1 MRRTRKKILSLLLS
15 LVMALSMIPGMAF
28 AAGETATW
36 TKVTDAPAD
45 WSGEYLLVYE
55 ASETEG
61 YVFNGSLTELDVVK
75 NYTSVSISGNT
86 ISMAPGQSISVIAVS
101 GGYIMKA
108 ANGEY
113 IYTPSD
119 KNTLSETANQATAE
133 KHPINLSI
141 GADGSADIVCNGA
154 HMRFNATS
162 NQMRFRYYKS
172 ATYTS
177 QKPVSLYKLTT
188 GDTPTP
194 PTPPVETVE
203 VPTANPGTGITVVP
217 GTTVTMSCTT
227 DGAAIYYT
235 MDGTTPTVASTP
247 YTAPIAITA
256 DCTIKAIAIKGNASS
271 EIAEFSY
278 TIKSNPG
285 PVDPSAPLTTGD
297 QVVIYVPA
305 YNKALSATKTGNYN
319 VGVDVALNDGI
330 MTGYGETEIWTVA
343 VNEDGTYCFANGGQN
358 IGMAN
363 NYASMNLGVANDKW
377 ALIDL
382 GDGLYNVKNTVRN
395 NCMEWYDQYSN
406 WSTYN
411 SNSAATDGQFQ
422 IAFYKVTG
430 ETPGPGPVD
439 PPAPDYSDIDA
450 KYSVYEPVDAPQ
462 AGDTVLMYNA
472 GNGFGVSSEI
482 MGSYYLTPVALSVD
496 TTHGGIIATDN
507 ETVGWAVSVADGA
520 YTFTQGDRVLTLGEN
535 SGKFN
540 LNTASNGTTSWELST
555 ANAENHSYYIS
566 GNGVTGQYGQVYI
579 EYYGKYAEFSAYCT
593 STDRLTEENFGIK
606 FYKLVRAG
614 KSTEDPVDPVE
625 PTVAD
630 GTYVIYNP
638 NSSKAMS
645 SNATGTYYRAGVDVT
660 LTDGKVVNPARDL
673 VWTVKSENGVYTITS
688 SDGQKLSVNAANNS
702 LPLDEVNDTWKIQ
715 KAATEGCYYLIN
727 ANRSDLYVEWYVNSS
742 KNYEE
747 FTTYQY
753 TSGNEALHA
762 LQLIPTE
769 AVAPIEPVI
778 ADGDYF
784 IHSATALGVMRYVN
798 AGGAGAVPVEITDGK
813 VVFTGDKTGAGV
825 YTIKNIPGGKYT
837 IQLGSLYL
845 GENSSEELT
854 LNAGKDASCEWV
866 IAKADGCDG
875 YTIMNANVTYY
886 NSPTYLEYYAS
897 KGFCMYTMKEMS
909 EMYAFNF
916 YDASDIENNEGYVGE
931 RPVSGDLPTAG
942 TYLVYNPYAKYVM
955 GPQGGDDTA
964 RNMSVVEAT
973 LVEENGEKKL
983 DAGNGALIFTVK
995 TYSDGGKTYYSFE
1008 NNGQYL
1014 ATDENDGKNNAETLF
1029 MQPNFT
1035 EYCKWSLEE
1044 TEGGYVMYNK
1054 EAAYNTSRVCIEYFS
1069 GAFSGW
1075 TYKGGTNELF
1085 AFQFYPVTDTYGT
1098 GYVVNPKVKFLAGAG
1113 ANLGLDYTVSFK
1125 LDDLG
1130 QIKTVAAAV
1139 TFDGGTE
1146 AKSYTVVRSD
1156 YDCTVTIPAA
1166 DLARH
1171 TSLTVAVSASSQQGN
1186 SETLA
1191 NYSGSMTYEI
1201 VDEPVIVSIVPAA
1214 MSSVPSGTVPEIA
1227 VEFANVGDGATF
1239 VLTLNGETV
1248 AHTIS
1253 GSKLTY
1259 QPTAMADGKYVASVT
1274 ITRTDGKQAAKTW
1287 NFNVGIATTSL
1298 YFGQL
1303 HSHTAQYSDGAGTL
1317 QDGLNYVAKLP
1328 QNANVDFVA
1337 FTDHSNYFDS
1347 TSAPNPAAALY
1358 DASQMT
1364 AASAEKWNAYKSA
1377 IAAFNA
1383 QSEDQI
1389 ALGGFEMT
1397 WSGGPGHINTWNTP
1411 GIVSRNNDDLN
1422 NKTNNAGMLAY
1433 YDLNVETNSKQAGP
1447 VVSQFNHPG
1456 TTFGFFDSFTGWTEE
1471 RDEVMTLIEVGNGDG
1486 AVGSNGY
1493 FPSYQYYDMALEKG
1507 WHVAPTNNQDNHKGA
1522 WGNANTCRSV
1532 IMTDDF
1538 TEAGLYEAMSQRQV
1552 YSTEDQNLSIV
1563 YTLNDVLMGG
1573 IIDGFAEEK
1582 VKIAVSLSDAD
1593 SSDTIGRV
1601 EVIGEAGRVL
1611 HSFDRVTSN
1620 TAELEVELDNTSA
1633 YYYIRVTEGDGDI
1646 AVTAPVWVD
1655 QVSAVKT
1662 KVAASVTDEGNAVE
1676 NKTDML
1682 TLTVENKEDSA
1693 ITVTGY
1699 TVNADGAVVKTET
1712 VSDTVASNGSKA
1724 YSCEWTPAAYGT
1736 HKVEVVFH
1744 VTVGGEAKTVTASK
1758 SIYVKGTDYDTV
1770 VTIAE
1775 AKQGAEKQEFTVEGV
1790 VTSHASGY
1798 DQDNAFFDC
1807 IYIQD
1812 ATGGLNIFPVAGN
1825 FQIGQK
1831 VRVHG
1836 AITYYCGE
1844 IELNLSE
1851 DYGGSIEV
1859 ISDELAPVA
1868 PTKVTCAN
1876 AMADENIGLLMQVS
1890 GTISRIH
1897 RDSSGVIDR
1906 IYVSDGSGT
1915 DACIYVNGYIKNAVT
1930 GGDEF
1935 TGDEIKV
1942 GNTVTAIGIGSR
1954 DVDELGE
1961 LAEGEYLRRLRVR
1974 DRAEIV
1980 CTAAA
1985 APVDPYYPVI
1995 PVIPPVNPGIDI
2007 PDVPVPESP
2016 GTHLPFL
2023 DVNAGDW
2030 FYEDVYNVYV
2040 NGIFNGVT
2048 GTQFAPNSYAS
2059 RAMFATTLFRLVEG
2073 IASGTQPFTDVASD
2087 AWYADAVCWASQSGV
2102 VNGISETLF
2111 APDQQV
2117 TREQIAAML
2126 YRYCSVSGMDVSARA
2141 DLSVYA
2147 DSALVSDYA
2156 KEAMEW
2162 AVAVGLMRGRDNG
2175 LLDPTGF
2182 ATRAELAAMVTRF
2195 QAYIFK

>member
-1 MRRTRKKILSLLLS
+1 MRRTGKKILSLLLS

-61 YVFNGSLTELDVVK
+61 YVFDGSLTTLDAIK
-75 NYTSVSISGNT
+75 NYTPVPISGNT
-86 ISMAPGQSISVIAVS
+86 ILMAPGQSISVIAVS
-101 GGYIMKA
+101 GGYVMKA

-113 IYTPSD
+113 IYTSSD
-119 KNTLSETANQATAE
+119 KNALDKTTNQATAE
-133 KHPINLSI
+133 KHPISLSI

-194 PTPPVETVE
+194 PVETVE
-203 VPTANPGTGITVVP
+203 APTANPGTGITVVP

-235 MDGTTPTVASTP
+235 IDGTTPTVASTL

-256 DCTIKAIAIKGNASS
+256 DCTIKAIAVKGNASS

-430 ETPGPGPVD
+430 ETPDPGPVD
-439 PPAPDYSDIDA
+439 PPAPTGPLADGDKVVIYNPANRKALSTTYNGFYNNGTDVTID
-450 KYSVYEPVDAPQ
+450 
-462 AGDTVLMYNA
+462 GDTLS
-472 GNGFGVSSEI
+472 GFTTADVWTVSVNED
-482 MGSYYLTPVALSVD
+482 GSYTFS
-496 TTHGGIIATDN
+496 T
-507 ETVGWAVSVADGA
+507 ADGKKLSMGA
-520 YTFTQGDRVLTLGEN
+520 SYASTPLDDV
-535 SGKFN
+535 
-540 LNTASNGTTSWELST
+540 NTAWTVEPAAT
-555 ANAENHSYYIS
+555 ADCYYIKNTVR
-566 GNGVTGQYGQVYI
+566 GNYL
-579 EYYGKYAEFSAYCT
+579 EWYADKSNWSSYDSISSNEALFAQ
-593 STDRLTEENFGIK
+593 K
-606 FYKLVRAG
+606 FYKVTG
-614 KSTEDPVDPVE
+614 EIPGPTPVE
-625 PTVAD
+625 PTIPDGDYVLYVPAYSKALSATYGGNYNNGVDMSLNTQGGFDKVMAAEAWTLKNNAD
-630 GTYVIYNP
+630 GTF
-638 NSSKAMS
+638 
-645 SNATGTYYRAGVDVT
+645 T
-660 LTDGKVVNPARDL
+660 LTS
-673 VWTVKSENGVYTITS
+673 KSEN
-688 SDGQKLSVNAANNS
+688 QKLSMDAEFTS
-702 LPLDEVNDTWKIQ
+702 MPLGKANDTWTV
-715 KAATEGCYYLIN
+715 ATTDTDGLYYVKN
-727 ANRSDLYVEWYVNSS
+727 TGRSAYIEWYASNNWFSAYYS
-742 KNYEE
+742 IG
-747 FTTYQY
+747 
-753 TSGNEALHA
+753 SGSEDLFRI
-762 LQLIPTE
+762 QFVPVTESQIEYPT
-769 AVAPIEPVI
+769 VEPGDL

-784 IHSATALGVMRYVN
+784 IHSSTALGVMRYVN

-813 VVFTGDKTGAGV
+813 VVFTGDNTGAGV

-854 LNAGKDASCEWV
+854 LNAVKGASCEWV

-916 YDASDIENNEGYVGE
+916 YDASDIENNAGYVGE
-931 RPVSGDLPTAG
+931 RPVSGDLPIAG

-983 DAGNGALIFTVK
+983 DAGNGALIFNVK
-995 TYSDGGKTYYSFE
+995 TYSDGGKTYYTFE

-1085 AFQFYPVTDTYGT
+1085 AFQFYPVTDTYET
-1098 GYVVNPKVKFLAGAG
+1098 GYVVNPKVKFLTEAG

-1139 TFDGGTE
+1139 TFDGGPKT
-1146 AKSYTVVRSD
+1146 KNYTVVRSG

-1166 DLARH
+1166 DLAGH

-1227 VEFANVGDGATF
+1227 VEFANVGDGAAF

-1253 GSKLTY
+1253 GSELIY

-1317 QDGLNYVAKLP
+1317 QDGLNYVANLP

-1358 DASQMT
+1358 DASKMT

-1377 IAAFNA
+1377 IAAFNET
-1383 QSEDQI
+1383 SEDQI

-1699 TVNADGAVVKTET
+1699 TVNVDGAVVKTKT

-1724 YSCEWTPAAYGT
+1724 YPCEWTPAAYGT
-1736 HKVEVVFH
+1736 HKVEVVFN

-1859 ISDELAPVA
+1859 ISDELVPVA

-1961 LAEGEYLRRLRVR
+1961 MAEGEYLRRLRVR

-2048 GTQFAPNSYAS
+2048 ETQFAPNSYAS

-2073 IASGTQPFTDVASD
+2073 IASGTHPFTDVASD

-2126 YRYCSVSGMDVSARA
+2126 YRYCSVSGLDVSARA

-2162 AVAVGLMRGRDNG
+2162 AAAVGLMRGRDNG

-2195 QAYIFK
+2195 QAYILK